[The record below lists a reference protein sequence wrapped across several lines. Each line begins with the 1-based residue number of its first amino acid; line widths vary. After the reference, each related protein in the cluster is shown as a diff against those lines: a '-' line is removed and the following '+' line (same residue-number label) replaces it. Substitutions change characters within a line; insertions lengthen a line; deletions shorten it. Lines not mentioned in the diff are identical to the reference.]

1 MVSQVAQSFPVLPA
15 VRRRHQVRRRLQ
27 VRHLPGVHCGETS
40 CHCVLDL
47 MSPQA
52 SCAYVSNLN
61 S

>member
-15 VRRRHQVRRRLQ
+15 VRRRLQ

-52 SCAYVSNLN
+52 SSAYVSNLH